1 MSQVASGYFFYSAC
15 KAGTTISCEFAGA
28 AGKYRFHILEFG
40 IHLQGVC
47 SSNICLQQIPRII
60 EFPKFPKF
68 VKFCKF
74 HHFAGAAGKQL
85 KESVGI
91 NAGLL
96 ALGNVI
102 SALGDPKKRPS
113 HVPYRDSKLTRLL
126 QVGSQG
132 VSHYTKSRC

>member
-15 KAGTTISCEFAGA
+15 KAATTISCEFAGA

-47 SSNICLQQIPRII
+47 SSNICLQQIPQFV
-60 EFPKFPKF
+60 EFLKFLKF
-68 VKFCKF
+68 RR
-74 HHFAGAAGKQL
+74 FAGAAGKQL

-126 QVGSQG
+126 QVRSQG
-132 VSHYTKSRC
+132 VSHY